1 MDKMVQKPNYVEE
14 LLEIF
19 RSPLSAE
26 ELRDQI
32 SDYHE
37 SDIADAFEQ
46 LSVEE
51 RKKLYPLLGAEW
63 VAEIFSYI
71 EDPDEYLQELNLDQ
85 AAKVLSFMDSDDA
98 VDVLDELDDSTQ
110 EKLVGMLDE
119 ESSHDIKMIQSYEDD
134 EVGSLMTTN
143 FVVIHDTLTIRQ
155 AMRELIRQAGE
166 NDNISTVYVIDKD
179 NRFYGAIDLKDL
191 IIAREGTLLDDIVS
205 TSYPYVT
212 DHEKIDDC
220 IEQIKDY
227 AEDSIPVLQEDG
239 TIAGIITS
247 QDIVE
252 AVDDEMGEDYA
263 KLAGLTAEEDL
274 NEKLTESV
282 KKRLPWLVILLFL
295 GMVVSSVVGAFE
307 SVVAVIPIVMCF
319 QSLIL
324 DMAGNVGT
332 QSLAVTIRVL
342 MDEEL
347 TAKQKLMLVVKEMK
361 IGFVNGL
368 FLGVMA
374 WLFLGIYICV
384 IKGYPIHHALLVSG
398 CVGIAL
404 VTAMVISSMVGTLI
418 PMFFKKINVD
428 PAVASGPLI
437 TTVNDLVAVI
447 SYMVL
452 PGSF

>member
-227 AEDSIPVLQEDG
+227 AEDSIPVTDRG
-239 TIAGIITS
+239 
-247 QDIVE
+247 
-252 AVDDEMGEDYA
+252 
-263 KLAGLTAEEDL
+263 
-274 NEKLTESV
+274 
-282 KKRLPWLVILLFL
+282 KR
-295 GMVVSSVVGAFE
+295 A
-307 SVVAVIPIVMCF
+307 
-319 QSLIL
+319 
-324 DMAGNVGT
+324 D
-332 QSLAVTIRVL
+332 R
-342 MDEEL
+342 
-347 TAKQKLMLVVKEMK
+347 
-361 IGFVNGL
+361 
-368 FLGVMA
+368 
-374 WLFLGIYICV
+374 
-384 IKGYPIHHALLVSG
+384 
-398 CVGIAL
+398 
-404 VTAMVISSMVGTLI
+404 
-418 PMFFKKINVD
+418 
-428 PAVASGPLI
+428 
-437 TTVNDLVAVI
+437 
-447 SYMVL
+447 SYYF
-452 PGSF
+452 PGSGGSSR